1 MEAHHHTHTERKRWY
16 HYFWEF
22 LMLFLA
28 VSCGFLAENQIEHMV
43 DHQRE
48 KQYIRSLRKD
58 LSGDI
63 DQISFNQ
70 AELKQFISE
79 IDSIATDFSD
89 LKDHRPGVVTI
100 KQSAN
105 GMGFR
110 DFIYNDRTIIQQLKN
125 AGNMRLIRN
134 LAQKRIS
141 PLMT

>member
-79 IDSIATDFSD
+79 IDSIAADFSD
-89 LKDHRPGVVTI
+89 LKKITD
-100 KQSAN
+100 
-105 GMGFR
+105 
-110 DFIYNDRTIIQQLKN
+110 L
-125 AGNMRLIRN
+125 
-134 LAQKRIS
+134 
-141 PLMT
+141 PLSQ